1 MAGSM
6 RYLAMAS
13 GWVAATSSMSM
24 PPIAEAMMI
33 GRLLWRSTVIER
45 YSSLT
50 MSTRCSIQMRLAI
63 SPLMFIPRI
72 AVAGSTTSRSSL
84 ANLMPPALPRPPIST
99 CALTTLGAGLVRIIA
114 TASSTVCATLPAG
127 TGMPA
132 AANSSLPWYSSSFI
146 VPRSPGSRAR
156 DYSAALSRDYGAAY
170 GKRSRREREWAVGP
184 SDAELVA
191 QTCGKRAA
199 FVIRQRRGVRP
210 GRALAEQ
217 KGRPIVFE
225 RRKVHLDREIGGDDV
240 CEPRLVQQRDDL
252 FFRERSRAFAESDV
266 LALGSDRSPEDVEH
280 VHAVAQVPQRRRDRA
295 AGPDD
300 AVQRGKRAAAIR
312 DEIEDQLAQRAVEG
326 IICKAQ
332 RREIADFELELRRHL
347 VAPCE
352 RHVCR
357 RRVDADEFRARC
369 ARGDGKREIAGARS
383 DVENAVAV
391 VHLREIEEQRREL
404 RRPAPHETL
413 VGGRILEVGWRACL
427 RHLDGLTA
435 RRLCPRR
442 WGGADWHLRM

>member
-72 AVAGSTTSRSSL
+72 AVAGPTTSRSSL

-99 CALTTLGAGLVRIIA
+99 CALTTLGAGFARMIA

-146 VPRSPGSRAR
+146 VPRSPGSTAR
-156 DYSAALSRDYGAAY
+156 DYSAALSRDYGAAH

-184 SDAELVA
+184 FDAELVA

-217 KGRPIVFE
+217 KGRPIVVE
-225 RRKVHLDREIGGDDV
+225 RHEIHPDRKIGGDDV
-240 CEPRLVQQRDDL
+240 REPRLVPQRDDL
-252 FFRERSRAFAESDV
+252 LFRKGGRAFAYSRIVRLWADG
-266 LALGSDRSPEDVEH
+266 LPEHVEH
-280 VHAVAQVPQRRRDRA
+280 VHAVAEIPQRRGNRA
-295 AGPDD
+295 AGPYD
-300 AVQRGKRAAAIR
+300 ALQRGQRAATVR
-312 DEIEDQLAQRAVEG
+312 DEVEHQLA
-326 IICKAQ
+326 
-332 RREIADFELELRRHL
+332 
-347 VAPCE
+347 
-352 RHVCR
+352 
-357 RRVDADEFRARC
+357 
-369 ARGDGKREIAGARS
+369 
-383 DVENAVAV
+383 
-391 VHLREIEEQRREL
+391 
-404 RRPAPHETL
+404 
-413 VGGRILEVGWRACL
+413 
-427 RHLDGLTA
+427 
-435 RRLCPRR
+435 
-442 WGGADWHLRM
+442 